1 MVGGVTK
8 VPSRLSSIYE
18 MVDGLGKMVGFSNW
32 VRMDPV
38 LGLLVSSVV
47 QTAHYHFTFFLLA

>member
-1 MVGGVTK
+1 M
-8 VPSRLSSIYE
+8 RWL
-18 MVDGLGKMVGFSNW
+18 MGFSTGGWVTNW
-32 VRMDPV
+32 VRRDPV

>member
-8 VPSRLSSIYE
+8 VPSRLSSTYE
-18 MVDGLGKMVGFSNW
+18 MVDGLSTGGWVTNW
-32 VRMDPV
+32 VRRDPV

-47 QTAHYHFTFFLLA
+47 QIAHYHFTFFLLA